1 MKNMKENL
9 KKAILAV
16 MITMMALNS
25 GLCRT
30 YAEEETVLEPATEE
44 TVEMPVAPETENMS
58 TDEANKLVEEY
69 NLQVDEYNESLMEE
83 YQLEVEE
90 VEKHNAEEDAKV
102 AQNEKDLAAYEA
114 VQAKVEADSK
124 KGIIETRTTDAEDLP
139 TDYEVTVEA
148 DKAKTIK
155 VTEAAEKSGKT
166 VKVINL
172 HIFYNEDCPYTGYT
186 PADME
191 QFVENEEIHDYL
203 ALAEWETIEVDEND
217 TVQVISESEAMGYS
231 SSAFYKRF
239 EGYTNGCWMPAGN
252 VFSSTAVNSE
262 WAWYRGASQIASYD
276 MGTTDGRAPVDMF
289 SLNLYSFYRYGAEPT
304 AVEKYTADYKEAPVE
319 PELLE
324 KMDLLEEKAVEE
336 VTVKNDEPKNEIV
349 PVEKPSS
356 SDPVRKEPVKENAQT
371 TVEIKEEAVP
381 QAEVTETV
389 EIAIPETVAPQAAPE
404 AVVEN
409 NSWALVNLI
418 CALVSALAALGMVF
432 TMNRKEE
439 DDENEENEEERKA
452 NFSKILGIIP
462 AALAILF
469 FLLTEDMNNPMVL
482 TDRYTLMMILFP
494 LVSLLT
500 AWLTRNEKEDDENK
514 ESELVESPAI

>member
-1 MKNMKENL
+1 MKK
-9 KKAILAV
+9 
-16 MITMMALNS
+16 
-25 GLCRT
+25 
-30 YAEEETVLEPATEE
+30 
-44 TVEMPVAPETENMS
+44 
-58 TDEANKLVEEY
+58 
-69 NLQVDEYNESLMEE
+69 
-83 YQLEVEE
+83 
-90 VEKHNAEEDAKV
+90 
-102 AQNEKDLAAYEA
+102 
-114 VQAKVEADSK
+114 
-124 KGIIETRTTDAEDLP
+124 
-139 TDYEVTVEA
+139 
-148 DKAKTIK
+148 
-155 VTEAAEKSGKT
+155 
-166 VKVINL
+166 
-172 HIFYNEDCPYTGYT
+172 
-186 PADME
+186 
-191 QFVENEEIHDYL
+191 
-203 ALAEWETIEVDEND
+203 
-217 TVQVISESEAMGYS
+217 
-231 SSAFYKRF
+231 
-239 EGYTNGCWMPAGN
+239 
-252 VFSSTAVNSE
+252 
-262 WAWYRGASQIASYD
+262 
-276 MGTTDGRAPVDMF
+276 
-289 SLNLYSFYRYGAEPT
+289 
-304 AVEKYTADYKEAPVE
+304 APVE

-324 KMDLLEEKAVEE
+324 KMDLLEEKIVEKT
-336 VTVKNDEPKNEIV
+336 TVKNDEPKNEIV

-439 DDENEENEEERKA
+439 DDENEENEEERKV